1 MLYSFTQA
9 FNFETTYGIK
19 LKFHVLLTPKYEIST
34 PFIYLYKYNFDRTKF
49 LYKTLG
55 WLTQAMKRRNPG
67 DPGIRKTAGI
77 PAVVA
82 DLSMSQIVLRPI
94 YRDAVKESG

>member
-1 MLYSFTQA
+1 MLYSITQA

-19 LKFHVLLTPKYEIST
+19 FEFVTPKYEIST
-34 PFIYLYKYNFDRTKF
+34 PFIYFYIFNSEGAKF
-49 LYKTLG
+49 LHNNLG